1 MPRFCLSV
9 AVLAAAGFLA
19 PDQARAHAILMD
31 SQPAARASMPA
42 GPAAITLRFNS
53 RVDHA
58 RSRMALR
65 AAGTETALP
74 VDPASATDSLAAFA
88 TLAPGDYVVRWQ
100 VLAVDG
106 HITRGDVPFTV
117 QAPAAQASAGH
128 APIGRGIAGQVV
140 TERTR

>member
-1 MPRFCLSV
+1 MFMPRFCLSL
-9 AVLAAAGFLA
+9 AVLAAAGLLA

-31 SQPAARASMPA
+31 SQPAARATVPA
-42 GPAAITLRFNS
+42 GPAAIMLRFNS

-74 VDPASATDSLAAFA
+74 VDPASAADSLAASA

-100 VLAVDG
+100 VLTVDG

-117 QAPAAQASAGH
+117 QVSAG
-128 APIGRGIAGQVV
+128 RVV
-140 TERTR
+140 TGRLATGQAR